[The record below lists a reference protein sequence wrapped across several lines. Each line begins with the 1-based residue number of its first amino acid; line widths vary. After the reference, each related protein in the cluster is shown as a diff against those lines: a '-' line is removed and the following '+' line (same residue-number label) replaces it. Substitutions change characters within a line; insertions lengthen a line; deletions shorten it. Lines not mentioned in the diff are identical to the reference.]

1 MNAFKEKLLQFLRE
15 EDGLETVEYAVAGS
29 LIVAGSIA
37 AFTNLGTEVSQA
49 IDCIATTIDT
59 GVDAC

>member
-29 LIVAGSIA
+29 LIIGGSA
-37 AFTNLGTEVSQA
+37 LAFTDLGTAVATEIGDLATCVS
-49 IDCIATTIDT
+49 T
-59 GVDAC
+59 GVC